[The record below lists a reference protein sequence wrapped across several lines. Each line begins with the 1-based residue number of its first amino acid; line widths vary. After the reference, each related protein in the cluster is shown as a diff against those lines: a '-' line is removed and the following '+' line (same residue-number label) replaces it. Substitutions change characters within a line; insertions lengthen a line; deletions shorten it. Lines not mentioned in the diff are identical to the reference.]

1 LKSAARSQTEDTL
14 DPQTAP
20 HRKIR
25 WRVRAAGKVNK
36 LELNAL
42 LPLFKATIARPLA
55 AIDHPMN
62 LNRSMIWLVTHDPL
76 RDDVPEPEP
85 NQDDRS

>member
-1 LKSAARSQTEDTL
+1 MR
-14 DPQTAP
+14 
-20 HRKIR
+20 R
-25 WRVRAAGKVNK
+25 RVRAAGKVNK

-42 LPLFKATIARPLA
+42 LPLFKATIARSPA
-55 AIDHPMN
+55 AIGHQMN